1 VNRIGFR
8 KMWSR
13 ASSRIT
19 KEKEKENGKELK
31 KNKKIMY
38 KKRKSEKTKTRKE
51 EGEMNEKLKQ
61 VQKCFFFL

>member
-1 VNRIGFR
+1 M
-8 KMWSR
+8 KM
-13 ASSRIT
+13 
-19 KEKEKENGKELK
+19 NELK
-31 KNKKIMY
+31 KERRKIMY